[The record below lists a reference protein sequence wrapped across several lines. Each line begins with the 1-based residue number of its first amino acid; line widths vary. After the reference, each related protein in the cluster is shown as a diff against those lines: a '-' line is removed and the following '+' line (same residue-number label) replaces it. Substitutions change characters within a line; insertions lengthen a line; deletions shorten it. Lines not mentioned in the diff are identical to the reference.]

1 MTDIFSWVMTLTPF
15 WLQFLAMNV
24 IVVSVIVMYILELIK

>member
-1 MTDIFSWVMTLTPF
+1 MTDIFSWAMALTPF

-24 IVVSVIVMYILELIK
+24 ILVSVIVMYILELIK